1 MGERRRKA
9 TYPTFMFGL
18 TCYYYLPRCRE
29 WW

>member
-1 MGERRRKA
+1 MD
-9 TYPTFMFGL
+9 PTFMFGL